1 MLINNLLEWCKD
13 NLSSHFKNTNKML
26 LLRDEFIISR
36 FPPCICPL
44 AKAGGPGREGGV
56 RPQRRRRPG
65 DLRNH
70 RAPSRGRGHDY
81 LLISAAERRV
91 SVELLTGSG
100 HGVLCW
106 LCVVSVTPCLHCP
119 ARSWTRPHTHTQNDS
134 NCCGTMTC
142 SKCYCA
148 ISS

>member
-1 MLINNLLEWCKD
+1 
-13 NLSSHFKNTNKML
+13 ML

-44 AKAGGPGREGGV
+44 AKAGGPGREGGG

-91 SVELLTGSG
+91 SVE
-100 HGVLCW
+100 
-106 LCVVSVTPCLHCP
+106 P
-119 ARSWTRPHTHTQNDS
+119 ANQALAIRKIGTRLDA
-134 NCCGTMTC
+134 
-142 SKCYCA
+142 SKG
-148 ISS
+148 

>member
-1 MLINNLLEWCKD
+1 
-13 NLSSHFKNTNKML
+13 ML

-81 LLISAAERRV
+81 LLISAAERRI
-91 SVELLTGSG
+91 SVELLTANWVRARCTLLAVCGIG
-100 HGVLCW
+100 HPLPA
-106 LCVVSVTPCLHCP
+106 LPCSQLDT
-119 ARSWTRPHTHTQNDS
+119 ATHT
-134 NCCGTMTC
+134 
-142 SKCYCA
+142 K
-148 ISS
+148 